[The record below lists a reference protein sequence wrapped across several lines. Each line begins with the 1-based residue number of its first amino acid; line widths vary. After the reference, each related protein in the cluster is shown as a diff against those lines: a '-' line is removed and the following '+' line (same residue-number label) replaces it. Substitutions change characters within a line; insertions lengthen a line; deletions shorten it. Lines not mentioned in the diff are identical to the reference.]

1 MTMFKSL
8 QSSHFRT
15 SIVIFGGICV
25 HLSIGSFYIFG
36 NISPY
41 MISYLRNRTDE
52 HSLKNVDNLWI
63 SNAAALTGPF
73 GMVLGGIMD
82 RKFGVRVSTGIG
94 CLIFCLGVFLT
105 HFSLKRSLV
114 LVAITYGCVT
124 NMGSSWA
131 YGPPIQ
137 TAAKWMVKW
146 PSVAMGLIL
155 CGFGGGAL
163 IFNQVVTAYI
173 NPNNLSPDYEDE
185 NGDKF
190 FTNKDVLD
198 RVPNLFFILSGIY
211 LGMQALGVLL
221 LSNPSWKPMLV
232 PGTNGDHKEDEKGT
246 EKDGETVGLIPS
258 PEPSIAE
265 VLKTMLSN
273 KNSWIWVVILFLVY
287 GGMTFVNGL
296 YKAYGQTFISD
307 DHFLAWIGSLSSIFN
322 CLFRPVWGF
331 VMDRYGFQVA
341 VKCICTGFVCFCCTL
356 LFTEDLPKYAYL
368 LWICCLYACYC
379 GVFVVGP
386 AVFGKLFGLDNIALN
401 LGLTFAALTV
411 AQISSGFIG
420 LNLQSTL
427 GWHGLFLLAG
437 AMGTVAFFISFLFD
451 GKDQRGNPI

>member
-94 CLIFCLGVFLT
+94 LGVFLT

-296 YKAYGQTFISD
+296 YK
-307 DHFLAWIGSLSSIFN
+307 
-322 CLFRPVWGF
+322 
-331 VMDRYGFQVA
+331 
-341 VKCICTGFVCFCCTL
+341 
-356 LFTEDLPKYAYL
+356 
-368 LWICCLYACYC
+368 
-379 GVFVVGP
+379 
-386 AVFGKLFGLDNIALN
+386 
-401 LGLTFAALTV
+401 TV